1 MNTENQPIESQAVV
15 VREESRLERPMERL
29 PLEEVHNQLLFI
41 RQVMAQ
47 EMKEGQDYGKIPG
60 CGDKPGLFQPG
71 AQKLL
76 LTFQLTPHVK
86 KEVLRELP
94 HPTIF
99 GHREYEFTL
108 TLRSKAGREWDGVGT
123 CSTLESKYR
132 YRKSSRKCP
141 TCGKETIFKDKN
153 PPHGFYCWAKKGGC
167 GAKFGPSDPGIISQ
181 EEGKADNENPAEF
194 WNTVRKM
201 AFKRALVHGSINATN
216 TSELW
221 SQDLED
227 LPQAMSKQ
235 EDYGISNSQ
244 AMEAADDNPCFD
256 TGTTEPVKPT
266 PKPTTPPKTPTKPVS
281 TPTKPIM
288 DEKVL
293 ARYRLKALNNLQAAA
308 GQPNRVL
315 FTHFAM
321 SRGWINGTQE
331 PEQIPAEHVPTSP
344 EAMAKLVEDLARFE
358 GMARQDHADAVREN
372 ITK

>member
-1 MNTENQPIESQAVV
+1 MNDTQTLEV
-15 VREESRLERPMERL
+15 VREQSRQIERLDRL

-94 HPTIF
+94 HPSIF
-99 GHREYEFTL
+99 GHREYEFTI

-167 GAKFGPSDPGIISQ
+167 GAKFGPDDKSITDQ
-181 EEGKADNENPAEF
+181 EEGKTDNENPAEF

-227 LPQAMSKQ
+227 LPQAGSTRS
-235 EDYGISNSQ
+235 EYVP
-244 AMEAADDNPCFD
+244 EADESFENAPQR
-256 TGTTEPVKPT
+256 TEP
-266 PKPTTPPKTPTKPVS
+266 PKPAQSATPTTKTPTKPVS
-281 TPTKPIM
+281 GTPKAT
-288 DEKVL
+288 EKH
-293 ARYRLKALNNLQAAA
+293 RMKALNVLQAAP
-308 GQPNRVL
+308 GQPNRTMI
-315 FTHFAM
+315 THYLM
-321 SRGWINGTQE
+321 SRGWISGTQE
-331 PEQIPAEHVPTSP
+331 PEAWPLEHVPATP
-344 EAMAKLVEDLARFE
+344 EQMASLVE
-358 GMARQDHADAVREN
+358 AVDRYSRESGVV
-372 ITK
+372 K